1 MKSSLENKL
10 KTEYLNELSR
20 SAPDMDKLWERIES
34 DLPERPK
41 AQKIRVSRRIQP
53 AKIIWAAALAAIL
66 IPAGISFSTSNLDI
80 SKTEAPSQNHAET
93 AEDNSASYDGISEE
107 NAAAPSYDRE
117 NDSFSESEEIRS
129 SVPERI
135 SYSELAIPRS
145 EASSDI
151 PDITYENTAL
161 FSEESVLSETEYFID
176 VRVTKAEYIKSEN
189 AVKYELL
196 NVLTNDAVTVET
208 PLGNGENDTLSS
220 TAYALKE
227 NHEYILP
234 IRETADGLRIVFPSA
249 PQIETT
255 ADGYAVFHN
264 GWKRLGKLESGYLEC
279 APFGDDDYFYD
290 RMEIARTEDVYSVIN
305 VN

>member
-1 MKSSLENKL
+1 MKGSLENKL
-10 KTEYLNELSR
+10 KTEYLNGLSR

-34 DLPERPK
+34 NLPERPK
-41 AQKIRVSRRIQP
+41 TEKIRVFRRIQP
-53 AKIIWAAALAAIL
+53 ARIVWAAALAAIL
-66 IPAGISFSTSNLDI
+66 IPAGISFSTSNTDI
-80 SKTEAPSQNHAET
+80 SKTETSEV
-93 AEDNSASYDGISEE
+93 EDNSASYDDISQEE
-107 NAAAPSYDRE
+107 NAAAASYGQE
-117 NDSFSESEEIRS
+117 NDSFAESEEIRV

-135 SYSELAIPRS
+135 SYSELDIPRS

-161 FSEESVLSETEYFID
+161 FSEESVISETEYFID

-189 AVKYELL
+189 TVKYELL

-208 PLGNGENDTLSS
+208 PLGNGGNGTLSS

-234 IRETADGLRIVFPSA
+234 IHETADGLRIVFPSA

-264 GWKRLGKLESGYLEC
+264 GWKILGSLESGYLEC
-279 APFGDDDYFYD
+279 APFGDDDHFYD
-290 RMEIARTEDVYSVIN
+290 RMKIAAAEDVYSILN